1 LKATIFRSAIPRA
14 ALVRVVTTGL
24 DVPPTLLARADEII
38 EQEICCNANVRFWHE
53 ADITGCL
60 LFVCLQSGHAASV
73 GGACFDADESGH

>member
-1 LKATIFRSAIPRA
+1 MIH
-14 ALVRVVTTGL
+14 
-24 DVPPTLLARADEII
+24 RADEII